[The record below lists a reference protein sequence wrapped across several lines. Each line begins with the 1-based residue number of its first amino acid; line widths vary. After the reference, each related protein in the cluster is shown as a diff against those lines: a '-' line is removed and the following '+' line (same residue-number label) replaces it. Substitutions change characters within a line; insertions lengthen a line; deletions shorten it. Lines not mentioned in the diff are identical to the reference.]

1 MKKLVVI
8 FTVLLMLS
16 LFTRTIHAEGLSLG
30 IFPSII
36 EIQATPP
43 SSPETTVSIQNFED
57 LPVELRIQLLP
68 IKTTGEKNGT
78 IEYVPDNEDSLPQAI
93 KSKIQILDNGKK
105 INRLTLAPNETRDL
119 TININLDKGDPAGDY
134 YFSLVFLSEG
144 IELSDTN
151 ASQIPAGIGTNILV
165 SIGPKLPSTGVIS
178 EFKTKPFFS
187 SGPVPFTLLLQNDSS
202 HLIVP
207 TGSITIKN
215 LFGKKIA
222 NIKILPQYVLANSE
236 RYLVDA
242 NQVGTNEKL
251 LSEVAKVKAT
261 NPIVFWPEKFLF
273 GYYKA
278 TVDIKLD
285 ENGSSNTASTS
296 FFAFPTYLYFVL
308 IILIFVAVSI
318 YLRVKRKI

>member
-1 MKKLVVI
+1 MKKLVI
-8 FTVLLMLS
+8 FLILLLFLS
-16 LFTRTIHAEGLSLG
+16 KLSTKPISAEALSLG
-30 IFPSII
+30 IFPSVI

-43 SSPETTVSIQNFED
+43 SSPETTVAIQNFED
-57 LPVELRIQLLP
+57 LPAELKIQLLP
-68 IKTTGEKNGT
+68 IKMTDEKNGT
-78 IEYVPDNEDSLPQAI
+78 IEYLPDNEDSLPQAI
-93 KSKIQILDNGKK
+93 KRKIQILDNGKK

-165 SIGPKLPSTGVIS
+165 SIGPKLSSSGIIS

-187 SGPVPFTLLLQNDSS
+187 SGPVPFNLLLQNDSP

-242 NQVGTNEKL
+242 NQVGTNEKY
-251 LSEVAKVKAT
+251 LSEVAKVKVA
-261 NPIVFWPEKFLF
+261 NPIVFWPENFLL

-278 TVDIKLD
+278 TVAIQLD
-285 ENGSSNTASTS
+285 ENSTTTASTS

-308 IILIFVAVSI
+308 IILIFVGISI
-318 YLRVKRKI
+318 YLKVKRKI